1 MAENDLISV
10 SNKEEVRRLNCKLG
24 RYNYIPSNCKN
35 TSIIISQKIS
45 IDM

>member
-24 RYNYIPSNCKN
+24 RYNYLQIVKIRPS
-35 TSIIISQKIS
+35 
-45 IDM
+45 